1 MSHKL
6 ALRQQRLIP
15 FKRHILG
22 ARFEHEVSPR
32 WPWYKLQKG
41 GRIHNYPQG
50 FTRKLF
56 RKGGYFPLLPSK
68 NRRINISNLLTS
80 ENPCAANS
88 QKNSKSEDGEGRVP
102 FPASGTPVRI
112 IAAEVLDSFKL
123 IWGTIIEGYDSVTES
138 DSVDQ
143 SCPTGIPTSRERLF
157 TES

>member
-56 RKGGYFPLLPSK
+56 RKGGYFPHLPSK

-88 QKNSKSEDGEGRVP
+88 QKKIEVRRRRRASPLPSFWYPWEDDSSWSSWFVRVDLRDNHW
-102 FPASGTPVRI
+102 G
-112 IAAEVLDSFKL
+112 
-123 IWGTIIEGYDSVTES
+123 IWFSH
-138 DSVDQ
+138 
-143 SCPTGIPTSRERLF
+143 GIRQCGSIVPHWYSNI
-157 TES
+157 